1 MQAGLKT
8 FVDHRLPAAARV
20 YRRLRDQLWYW
31 GLEEVSVIDG
41 LTLVAE
47 PGLAAAV
54 PEYNEVPTLKAVLG
68 PRDVYVDIGAH
79 LGLYSC
85 IAARMN
91 KQVVSVEPHPLN
103 VRLLREN
110 TRRNDLRNVEI
121 LPVAVSDS
129 PGSAVLLG
137 GQQGGSLVK
146 GWGGIAANYET
157 RVATDTLD
165 NILAGRFDGQRLVIK
180 VDVEGNELAVL
191 RGARR
196 TLVRTP
202 APVWMM
208 EIGLTE
214 NFAGATNPHFQDI
227 FDMFWSHGYRAW
239 ALSAPGRAITRQ
251 EVGRWIAAGATE
263 HGDIN
268 YMFTREDAG
277 AEAPAQPRQ

>member
-8 FVDHRLPAAARV
+8 FVDHRLPVAARV

-54 PEYNEVPTLKAVLG
+54 PEYNEVPTLKALLLR
-68 PRDVYVDIGAH
+68 RDVYVDVGAH

-91 KQVVSVEPHPLN
+91 KRVVSVEPHPLN
-103 VRLLREN
+103 VKLLREN
-110 TRRNDLRNVEI
+110 MRRNNLQNVEI

-129 PGSAVLLG
+129 AGSAVLLG
-137 GQQGGSLVK
+137 GQQGASLVK
-146 GWGGIAANYET
+146 GWGGIAATYET
-157 RVATDTLD
+157 RVVTETLD
-165 NILAGRFDGQRLVIK
+165 GILGGRFENQHLVIK
-180 VDVEGNELAVL
+180 VDVEGNELAVV
-191 RGARR
+191 RGASA
-196 TLVRTP
+196 TLVRHP

-208 EIGLTE
+208 EIGLKE
-214 NFAGATNPHFQDI
+214 NFAGATNPHFIDV
-227 FDMFWSHGYRAW
+227 FELFWAHEYRAY
-239 ALSAPGRAITRQ
+239 ALSAPSHEITRQ
-251 EVGRWIAAGATE
+251 DVSRWIETGTTE

-268 YMFTREDAG
+268 YLFTRTDDRMG
-277 AEAPAQPRQ
+277 SPRQAVR